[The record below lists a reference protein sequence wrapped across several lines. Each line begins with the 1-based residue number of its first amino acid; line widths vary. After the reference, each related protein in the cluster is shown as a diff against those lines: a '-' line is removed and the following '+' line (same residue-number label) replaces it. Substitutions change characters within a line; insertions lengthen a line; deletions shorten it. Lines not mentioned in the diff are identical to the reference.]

1 MGLPDRRELILHFHL
16 SFLYFHI
23 YFSHLENRLICLAEI
38 WGMIGERDN
47 GRSDCLYLP
56 STVCLSVDM
65 PRWSSVTSEY
75 IISGVSGE
83 HRVSSVY
90 DVGHLIG
97 NRQRRYFSTE

>member
-1 MGLPDRRELILHFHL
+1 MGLPDRRELILHF
-16 SFLYFHI
+16 
-23 YFSHLENRLICLAEI
+23 HLENRLICLAEI

-47 GRSDCLYLP
+47 GRSVCLYLP

-65 PRWSSVTSEY
+65 PRWSSVVTSEY